1 MKTTFFRMFFL
12 AALPIL
18 LFACS
23 SDDSPEPEITIT
35 TANEYSIASGVNSRV
50 EVAFTSTYAW
60 QAKVDCNWL
69 VISPTKGEAGN
80 ATINV
85 LATEENRT
93 GDVRTA
99 TLTITSEEIT
109 KNLTITQEALD
120 VINLKSNSYTIG
132 EKGGDYEIEYA
143 TNLKNV
149 RLKLDE
155 ASMPV
160 WIKVLESKG
169 RAMTEGHFSIAVE
182 ANREFK
188 TRTAK
193 LKIQAVNDADKVVL
207 ESPVINIVQDEASVG
222 TSMDYVT
229 GDKNVHVLQKHTK
242 GNGVPL
248 VFMGDGFL
256 DVDIAS
262 GYYLEVMERGM
273 EMFFTEEPVQSLR
286 EYFDVWAVTA
296 VSQNNAFG
304 GPYSTKFACVL
315 EGNGSTGISG
325 NHDMVASYASVV
337 PEIAASSTLLDETMA
352 IVILNTTA
360 YAGTTFFGFT
370 AQNGT
375 TSEFAIGYCPI
386 IEGLESEN
394 FRRVLCHECIG
405 HGFTKLLDE
414 YSYEQQGRIPESQ
427 IANYQNMQRIG
438 WAANVDFT
446 NNRETVL
453 WKHFLADS
461 RYKGKDANGEE
472 LGVYEGACTYWRG
485 AYRPTNESMM
495 RSNMHGFNTPS
506 REAIYKRVM
515 KVAYGSEWKY
525 DYEEF
530 VEFDLKHQPKPRST
544 ASRSTE
550 TNKLLPLPAPKFVNR
565 PLQIEKY

>member
-23 SDDSPEPEITIT
+23 SDDSPAPEITIT

-155 ASMPV
+155 ASLPV

-427 IANYQNMQRIG
+427 IASYQNMQRIG

-565 PLQIEKY
+565 SLQIEKY

>member
-12 AALPIL
+12 ATLPIL

-50 EVAFTSTYAW
+50 EVSFTSTYAW

-80 ATINV
+80 ATINI

-143 TNLKNV
+143 TNLENV

-155 ASMPV
+155 ASLPV

-169 RAMTEGHFSIAVE
+169 RAMNEGHISIAVE

-188 TRTAK
+188 TRTAR

-273 EMFFTEEPVQSLR
+273 EMFFTEEPVHSLR

-325 NHDMVASYASVV
+325 NHEMVANYTNVV

-370 AQNGT
+370 AQDGT

-427 IANYQNMQRIG
+427 VAHYQNMQQIG

-453 WKHFLADS
+453 WKHFLSDS

-515 KVAYGSEWKY
+515 KVAYGSQWEY

-550 TNKLLPLPAPKFVNR
+550 TNQLSPLPAPKFVNR
-565 PLQIEKY
+565 PLRIEKF

>member
-23 SDDSPEPEITIT
+23 SDDSPAPEITIT

-155 ASMPV
+155 ASLPV

-427 IANYQNMQRIG
+427 IASYQNMQRIG

-550 TNKLLPLPAPKFVNR
+550 TNKLLPLSAPKFVNR